1 MLRRKRRNRIE
12 EEDNTTE
19 AEHSDEPTS
28 NCVNDNDVEM
38 TLAIAAARVA
48 KDLLLQ
54 NATRPRSIGLVS
66 YQMQIETTR
75 SGSRFHKP
83 VVCSMPPTGENFK
96 VLRF

>member
-1 MLRRKRRNRIE
+1 MLRLKRRTRIE
-12 EEDNTTE
+12 EEENTTE

-38 TLAIAAARVA
+38 TLTIAAARVV

-66 YQMQIETTR
+66 YQIEATR
-75 SGSRFHKP
+75 SRSRFHKP
-83 VVCSMPPTGENFK
+83 VVCSMPPIGENFK